1 MGGGRGDAGGGGLA
15 AMAPRVPG
23 PGSGFRVGWRGFS
36 ATSVGEAFIL
46 AWGLGAGLLR
56 CGV

>member
-1 MGGGRGDAGGGGLA
+1 MGGRGDAGGGLA

-23 PGSGFRVGWRGFS
+23 PGSGFRVRWCGFS